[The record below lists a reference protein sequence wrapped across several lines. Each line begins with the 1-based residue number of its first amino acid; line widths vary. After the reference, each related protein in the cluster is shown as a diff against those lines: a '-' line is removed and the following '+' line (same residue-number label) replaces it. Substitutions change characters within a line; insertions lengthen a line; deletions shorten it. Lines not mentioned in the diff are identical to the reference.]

1 MSNAP
6 SAHVQ
11 VDEEAG
17 NVSGCIAE
25 STCCCKLFV
34 RPCRPS
40 NRRHLR
46 QWPMKPNLRHEGNHS
61 GCLVRPNHLRLEFA
75 LIAGRPSSLLNP
87 LRRPPCR
94 DVLLHLPW
102 LRHSR
107 SEPGSS
113 GKARKTFAAQNSGPA
128 GFSLSS
134 LPSARTCA
142 ASGPQGRP
150 KGPATNKRRS
160 S

>member
-34 RPCRPS
+34 RPCLLS
-40 NRRHLR
+40 NRCRLWL
-46 QWPMKPNLRHEGNHS
+46 WPMKPSLRHAGNHS
-61 GCLVRPNHLRLEFA
+61 GYLVRSNHLRLEFT
-75 LIAGRPSSLLNP
+75 LIAGRLSSLLNP
-87 LRRPPCR
+87 LRRPPH
-94 DVLLHLPW
+94 VGTSSFAFPW
-102 LRHSR
+102 LRHTR

-128 GFSLSS
+128 GFSLYS
-134 LPSARTCA
+134 LPSART
-142 ASGPQGRP
+142 
-150 KGPATNKRRS
+150 
-160 S
+160 